1 MFEKRSGR
9 QEQKEFWIE
18 RAAVKVPRTAGFYAK
33 LEETL
38 GEMDFARQVWAA
50 CEGAYREGSKGGRP
64 GIDPVV
70 YFKMLMVGF
79 FENLPSERAIAARC
93 EDSLAIRS
101 FLGYGLEERPPE
113 HSSLSVIRQRLGGE
127 IYQQVFEI
135 VLRALRAHG
144 LLKGRDLGIDS
155 SVMEANA
162 SLRSL
167 VQRNTEESYWEYVRK
182 LAEQAGIDPQD
193 AEAVRRF
200 DKKRPGRRTSNKDWK
215 NPHDEEARIGQTK
228 DGACDMIYKPEAV
241 TDLESGAI
249 VAAEVLPG
257 DQADTQGLSQRV
269 GAAVTTLHRLQA
281 PDKDAVPVR
290 SVTAD
295 KGYFA
300 APEITA
306 LQDWGLRTI
315 IGDRQA
321 ARRRKE
327 NYSQEEWSA
336 LRAAKRSVKS
346 ASGKALLRR
355 RGMHL
360 ERNFEHVLDEGGL
373 RRATLRGTENL
384 TKRYRFGAA
393 CFNLSLLLRS
403 LCGIGTAKQWAAQA
417 ASTPLHSLFAGLQCV
432 LHALRRFFF
441 GHLSQLCPAT
451 HPEGFFQ
458 KSPLTKKGCF
468 STVC

>member
-33 LEETL
+33 LGETL

-50 CEGAYREGSKGGRP
+50 CEGAYRDGSKGGRP

-70 YFKMLMVGF
+70 YFKMLIVGF

-241 TDLESGAI
+241 SDLASGAI

-269 GAAVTTLHRLQA
+269 GAAVTTLSSN
-281 PDKDAVPVR
+281 P
-290 SVTAD
+290 
-295 KGYFA
+295 
-300 APEITA
+300 
-306 LQDWGLRTI
+306 
-315 IGDRQA
+315 
-321 ARRRKE
+321 
-327 NYSQEEWSA
+327 
-336 LRAAKRSVKS
+336 
-346 ASGKALLRR
+346 
-355 RGMHL
+355 
-360 ERNFEHVLDEGGL
+360 
-373 RRATLRGTENL
+373 
-384 TKRYRFGAA
+384 
-393 CFNLSLLLRS
+393 
-403 LCGIGTAKQWAAQA
+403 
-417 ASTPLHSLFAGLQCV
+417 
-432 LHALRRFFF
+432 
-441 GHLSQLCPAT
+441 
-451 HPEGFFQ
+451 
-458 KSPLTKKGCF
+458 
-468 STVC
+468 